1 LCDEGTRPRNKQ
13 CNDREQRQIRKNGRF
28 TVPARIRRSLRPV
41 LPSKFTVTHISGSK
55 EGERI
60 EGHAARG
67 PEILFARGRELVFK
81 AGLAGKREVCLQ
93 CYAGPMPFVDR
104 G

>member
-1 LCDEGTRPRNKQ
+1 MGVK
-13 CNDREQRQIRKNGRF
+13 QIRKNGRF
-28 TVPARIRRSLRPV
+28 TVPARIRRSLRQD
-41 LPSKFTVTHISGSK
+41 LPSKFTVTQISGFE

-67 PEILFARGRELVFK
+67 PEIIFARGRGPIFT

-93 CYAGPMPFVDR
+93 CYAGPMSFVDR